1 MTISAWDSFAVSEK
15 WTMDDNNLLKLLFF
29 VLFFFFF
36 QFTMKACVF
45 VYKTIG
51 LDSYCEPL
59 TCRGIRK
66 KDKSNLS
73 PQSCVSLFTDFWTV
87 LKFCLSDE
95 KMFDGLICGQKKK
108 TPRSVFTQSLCLQF
122 LSEIVFLSL
131 SQMFVHTRVVLSKDS
146 FLLSTVSLLLIF
158 NTNKIDEN
166 IWLDFSF

>member
-29 VLFFFFF
+29 VLFFFFSSSRWKPVSSSIKLSGRLLLWAADL
-36 QFTMKACVF
+36 M
-45 VYKTIG
+45 
-51 LDSYCEPL
+51 
-59 TCRGIRK
+59 RNRK

-108 TPRSVFTQSLCLQF
+108 TLAVCVYPK
-122 LSEIVFLSL
+122 SL
-131 SQMFVHTRVVLSKDS
+131 SSVSVRDS
-146 FLLSTVSLLLIF
+146 FLVTLTDVCSHKSCFIKRFFFVVHCVLIV
-158 NTNKIDEN
+158 N
-166 IWLDFSF
+166 I

>member
-29 VLFFFFF
+29 VLFFFFSSSRWKPVSSSIKLSGRLLLWAADL
-36 QFTMKACVF
+36 M
-45 VYKTIG
+45 
-51 LDSYCEPL
+51 
-59 TCRGIRK
+59 RNRK

>member
-29 VLFFFFF
+29 VLFFFFL

-45 VYKTIG
+45 VYKSGRLLLWAADLSRNT
-51 LDSYCEPL
+51 
-59 TCRGIRK
+59 K
-66 KDKSNLS
+66 KRQIKSFSTELRFTFHWLLNSSEVLS
-73 PQSCVSLFTDFWTV
+73 VWWENVWWAYLRS
-87 LKFCLSDE
+87 E
-95 KMFDGLICGQKKK
+95 KKN
-108 TPRSVFTQSLCLQF
+108 PRSVFTQSLCLQF

>member
-29 VLFFFFF
+29 VLFFFFSSSRWKPVSSSIKLSGRLLLWAADLSRNTKKRQIKSF
-36 QFTMKACVF
+36 STELRFTFHWLLNSSEVLSVWWENVWWA
-45 VYKTIG
+45 Y
-51 LDSYCEPL
+51 LRSE
-59 TCRGIRK
+59 K
-66 KDKSNLS
+66 KN
-73 PQSCVSLFTDFWTV
+73 
-87 LKFCLSDE
+87 
-95 KMFDGLICGQKKK
+95 
-108 TPRSVFTQSLCLQF
+108 PRSVFTQSLCLQF

>member
-29 VLFFFFF
+29 CSFFFFF

-108 TPRSVFTQSLCLQF
+108 TLAVCVYPK
-122 LSEIVFLSL
+122 SL
-131 SQMFVHTRVVLSKDS
+131 SSVSVRDS
-146 FLLSTVSLLLIF
+146 FLVTLTDVCSHKSCFIKRFFFVVHCVLIV
-158 NTNKIDEN
+158 N
-166 IWLDFSF
+166 I